1 MIVSGSTLQLSGSHA
16 ALEYQRRQESL
27 DAWRDGP
34 NGRQRLQYQSTSESL
49 RMEAG
54 AMRVTLSQQA
64 LRPPVSAAP
73 TPVQT
78 APPAN
83 APAAARDADA
93 DASVDDIADLKVTLV
108 RLLVEQIT
116 GRAME
121 IFDAGDL
128 ETDAAQVPPELAEAA
143 SKLGTAQ
150 RPGGGSG
157 NAGWGT
163 VYALDETRFESEATQ
178 FTAQGIVRTA
188 DGKEI
193 ALSLELNMSREFAS
207 RTSLSVRAGDALKDP
222 LVINF
227 GGTAAQLAQTTFKF
241 DLDVDG
247 RADDMR
253 FVAPGSGFLALD
265 HNGNG
270 RIDNGSELFGATS
283 GDGFA
288 DLAQYDD
295 DGNGWID
302 ERDAVF
308 SQLRVWI
315 RDGSGKDQ
323 LVGLQ
328 QQGVGALYL
337 GKADT
342 PFALKDGANA
352 LQGAVRASGLYL
364 REDGGAGTLQQLDL
378 VV

>member
-1 MIVSGSTLQLSGSHA
+1 MIVSGSTLQLTGSHA
-16 ALEYQRRQESL
+16 SLEYQRRQESL
-27 DAWRDGP
+27 NAWRDGP
-34 NGRQRLQYQSTSESL
+34 NGRQRLQHESTSENL

-54 AMRVTLSQQA
+54 GMQVNLSQQA

-73 TPVQT
+73 AAVQT
-78 APPAN
+78 APAAN
-83 APAAARDADA
+83 ATAPAGDA

-121 IFDAGDL
+121 VFDAGDL
-128 ETDAAQVPPELAEAA
+128 DATAAQVPPELSEAA
-143 SKLGTAQ
+143 SKLGTTQ
-150 RPGGGSG
+150 RPAAGSG
-157 NAGWGT
+157 NAGWGAT
-163 VYALDETRFESEATQ
+163 YTLDETRFESETTQ

-227 GGTAAQLAQTTFKF
+227 GGTTAQLSQTTFKF

-247 RADDMR
+247 KADDMR

-265 HNGNG
+265 RNGNG
-270 RIDNGSELFGATS
+270 RIDDGSELFGAAS

-288 DLAQYDD
+288 DLARYDD

-308 SQLRVWI
+308 SRLRVWT

-342 PFALKDGANA
+342 PFALKDNANA